1 MMNALRAFLL
11 AAACAVPALALA
23 QWQWVDKD
31 GRKVFSDRPPP
42 QDVPA
47 ARILKQPGQRAAA
60 AETPAVPAEAAP
72 PGTAATTT
80 AKAAAPAA
88 AASGS
93 VPKLTGK
100 DKALE
105 EKKKQQ
111 DAEAAAKKKAEEE
124 KYAQAKA
131 ENCVVV
137 KRNRAA
143 YESGVRIAR
152 TNAKGETE
160 YLDDA
165 QRAAE
170 TKRLDAIIARDC
182 K

>member
-1 MMNALRAFLL
+1 MMNALRALL
-11 AAACAVPALALA
+11 IAAACAAPVLALA

-42 QDVPA
+42 QDVPGN
-47 ARILKQPGQRAAA
+47 RILKQPGQRAAA
-60 AETPAVPAEAAP
+60 ADTPAVPAEAAP
-72 PGTAATTT
+72 PGTAT
-80 AKAAAPAA
+80 AAAAPAA
-88 AASGS
+88 RPASAAGNA
-93 VPKLTGK
+93 PKLSGK

-105 EKKKQQ
+105 DKKKQQ
-111 DAEAAAKKKAEEE
+111 DADAAAKKKAEEE
-124 KYAQAKA
+124 KFAQAKA
-131 ENCVVV
+131 ENCVIV